1 MGYICH
7 KFLLVILHIFQL
19 GRHVVEGCGKISYL
33 ILRIN
38 RDDNIQIAGSILLC
52 CIRNLDERAVDQKM
66 YTQQNNVG
74 AQ

>member
-19 GRHVVEGCGKISYL
+19 GRHVVERCGKISYL

-66 YTQQNNVG
+66 YTQQNNE
-74 AQ
+74 